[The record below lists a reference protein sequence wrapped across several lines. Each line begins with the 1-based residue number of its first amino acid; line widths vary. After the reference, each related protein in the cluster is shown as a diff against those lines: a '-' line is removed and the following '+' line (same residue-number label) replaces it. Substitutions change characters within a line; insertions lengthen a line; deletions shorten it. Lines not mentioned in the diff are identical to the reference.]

1 MRKEGI
7 SRDDWPDEIWPKVR
21 KADILVVGTPLWL
34 GEESSLCRVVIER
47 LYAHSAQT
55 NADGQYVFYGKTG
68 GCIVTGNED
77 GIKHA
82 R

>member
-7 SRDDWPDEIWPKVR
+7 GRDDWPDENWPKVR

-47 LYAHSAQT
+47 LHAHSAQT

-68 GCIVTGNED
+68 GCIVTGNKD